1 MVLICSTSPQTV
13 QNENITEQKWL
24 MALDTKQAV
33 NLKPVRKAAENDAKC
48 QKIRKIT
55 SPLESDSSD
64 VIATNRQERRRVYEL
79 VLNLFS
85 CSMVSLFGRG
95 FFTSVS
101 VCFRAVLSNDSI
113 FFTVFS

>member
-1 MVLICSTSPQTV
+1 M
-13 QNENITEQKWL
+13 QNENIAEQKWL
-24 MALDTKQAV
+24 MALDTKEAV
-33 NLKPVRKAAENDAKC
+33 DLKPVHKAAQNDAKC

-55 SPLESDSSD
+55 SPLESDSPD
-64 VIATNRQERRRVYEL
+64 VIATKRQERSRVYEL